1 MPAMLAICPG
11 EFFPTANPN
20 LPSSMGIQPN
30 QTSVDKHMLSGRW
43 VGPVL
48 PPVFWGTLSLI
59 LCVVILLLLNVTQ
72 ARHAFEQ
79 IQSVISDTAGWFFVL
94 SINLFLALVIYL
106 CFSKYGAIRLGGPAA
121 TPDFTYWGWFTMLF
135 SAGMGIGLVFW
146 SVAEPIHHY
155 VSPPMGP
162 GETVEAAELAMSV
175 TLLHWGVHAWG
186 IYALVGLALAFFA
199 FNQGLPLTIRS
210 VFFPLLGD
218 KIYGPIGHLIDTVA
232 AVATVFG
239 LATSLGFGVQQINA
253 GLNYMFGVPE
263 SVGIQV
269 SLIAGITCITLVS
282 VVLGLDRGIRRLSEL
297 NIGLAGILL
306 LFVIVV
312 GPTLFLFDSL
322 VQNAGLYLSHLPQLS
337 LWTEAYQSTSWQ
349 NDWTIFYWAW
359 WIAWSPFV
367 GMFIARISRGRT
379 IQEFVLGVVAVPFV
393 TTLVWLTA
401 FGNSA
406 LYEELFGQG
415 GMATVITDNAAFGL
429 FALLERYPVSEV
441 SAAIGVILVAIF
453 FVTSADSGAYV
464 VGIITAG
471 GQETPSVGL
480 RALWAILGS
489 VVAAGFLIGGGLV
502 ALRTASI
509 LSGLPF
515 AIVLT
520 VLCVSLLKGLREEF
534 HKM

>member
-1 MPAMLAICPG
+1 MTDPKHTTPG
-11 EFFPTANPN
+11 
-20 LPSSMGIQPN
+20 
-30 QTSVDKHMLSGRW
+30 KW

-59 LCVVILLLLNVTQ
+59 LSVVILLLLNATRAAHV
-72 ARHAFEQ
+72 FEQ
-79 IQSVISDTAGWFFVL
+79 IQSGVSEAAGWFFVL
-94 SINLFLALVIYL
+94 SVNLFLGVVLYL
-106 CFSKYGAIRLGGPAA
+106 CFSKYRMIRLGGPTA

-155 VSPPMGP
+155 VTPPMGQ
-162 GETVEAAELAMSV
+162 GETIEAAELAMSV

-199 FNQGLPLTIRS
+199 FNRGLPLTIRS
-210 VFFPLLGD
+210 VFYPLLGD
-218 KIYGPIGHLIDTVA
+218 KIYGPIGYLIDTVA

-253 GLNYMFGVPE
+253 GLNYVFGLPE

-269 SLIAGITCITLVS
+269 VLIAGITCITLVS
-282 VVLGLDRGIRRLSEL
+282 VVLGLDKGIRRLSEL
-297 NIGLAGILL
+297 NMGLAGILL
-306 LFVIVV
+306 LFVIVA
-312 GPTLFLFDSL
+312 GPTLFFFDSL
-322 VQNAGLYLSHLPQLS
+322 VQNAGSYLYHLPQLS
-337 LWTEAYQSTSWQ
+337 LWTEAYQPTNWQ

-393 TTLVWLTA
+393 MTLIWLTA

-406 LYEELFGQG
+406 LYEELFGG
-415 GMATVITDNAAFGL
+415 GGIATVITENAAFGL
-429 FALLERYPVSEV
+429 FALLGTYPMSEV
-441 SAAIGVILVAIF
+441 SAALGIILVAVF

-471 GQETPSVGL
+471 GQATPSVGL
-480 RALWAILGS
+480 RMLWAVLGS
-489 VVAAGFLIGGGLV
+489 VVAAGCLIGGGLV

-509 LSGLPF
+509 ISGLPF

-520 VLCVSLLKGLREEF
+520 LLCVSLLRGLRDELRRSDSGP
-534 HKM
+534 